1 MRMPFKSHL
10 LSMVLFS
17 TTLSFTMPSGFGAA
31 QEPIVDVIVTSSIN
45 PARFGASDNCTK
57 ADTAEIAALVRIIA
71 TELDFDPDLA
81 EAVAF
86 VESGLG
92 QNQTSGAGAVGI
104 MQLMPGTASDL
115 GVNDRCDAASNIR
128 GGITYLKSLY
138 DEFQDPLLMLAAYNA
153 GAGRVYEKNGIPEF
167 EETAKYV
174 VKIMN
179 RWKLSAKVKAS
190 GFPQNTQASAITSL
204 NPDKPDASLD
214 ASAGTSLWKDNHVI
228 EVQ

>member
-1 MRMPFKSHL
+1 MHIPFKSHI
-10 LSMVLFS
+10 LSIALIGAG
-17 TTLSFTMPSGFGAA
+17 LPFTNFGGSAVA
-31 QEPIVDVIVTSSIN
+31 QELQIDEITTSSIN
-45 PARFGASDNCTK
+45 PARFGASDNCRK
-57 ADTAEIAALVRIIA
+57 ADAAEIAALVRVIA
-71 TELDFDPDLA
+71 SELDFDPDLA

-92 QNQTSGAGAVGI
+92 QHQISGAGAVGI

-115 GVNDRCDAASNIR
+115 GVADRCDAASNIR

-138 DEFQDPLLMLAAYNA
+138 DKFQDPLLMLAAYNA

-174 VKIMN
+174 VKVMN
-179 RWKLSAKVKAS
+179 RWKLAAKVKSA
-190 GFPQNTQASAITSL
+190 GDPQFTDMSAIAPQAALSS
-204 NPDKPDASLD
+204 DAS
-214 ASAGTSLWKDNHVI
+214 SNISQWKDNHVI